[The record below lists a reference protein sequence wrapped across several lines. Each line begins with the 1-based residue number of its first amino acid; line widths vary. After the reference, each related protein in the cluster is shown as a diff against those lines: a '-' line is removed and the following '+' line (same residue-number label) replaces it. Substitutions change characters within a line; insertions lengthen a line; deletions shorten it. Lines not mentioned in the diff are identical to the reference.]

1 MFEAVVE
8 DAVFCSEDK
17 PLNVIAVADEEEDV
31 DVYIDGSYYKTVHVY
46 TSPTEVTIWDTVPV
60 SEGIHEVLL
69 EGRENTVKFKII
81 YCQSALTV
89 YTEKEDGTPLQTLC
103 HAVDLNNLI
112 ARTSNLYA
120 EAFGFPLE
128 HWSPGN
134 VLVEFVRREADG
146 VYYWI
151 GTLQDL
157 IDMSEAGAVHLRL
170 SKVKSA
176 YVKIV
181 YDKANLL
188 DWLRKTARASF
199 PEAYALTDVQLNEIM
214 TYNPLLLASQV
225 STILGINLP
234 IVDAY
239 FTDTELHVTYK
250 VESGVP
256 AVVVALAIFL
266 IKVAAIT
273 IAAYVMAGAISN
285 VIKEVRMTVMPQVDM
300 VDKMTEYEKKR
311 LELINNIIEKY
322 PPEQAQKMIEYV
334 NRTNPSLATQVAE
347 VARAPTTT
355 ATPILLIVIAG
366 LLLLLLLAK
375 GRRE

>member
-17 PLNVIAVADEEEDV
+17 PLKIIAVADEEEDV

-60 SEGIHEVLL
+60 SEGIHEVKL
-69 EGRENTVKFKII
+69 EGRDNAVAFKII
-81 YCQSALTV
+81 YSKNCLTV

-103 HAVDLNNLI
+103 HAVDLENII

-128 HWSPGN
+128 HWKPSK
-134 VLVEFVRREADG
+134 VVVEFVRRESDG
-146 VYYWI
+146 IYYWI

-157 IDMSEAGAVHLRL
+157 VNMAEDSVVHLRL
-170 SKVKSA
+170 EKRKTV
-176 YVKIV
+176 YVEIV
-181 YDKANLL
+181 YDKYNLME
-188 DWLRKTARASF
+188 WLRKTARVSF
-199 PEAYALTDVQLNEIM
+199 PETYLLTDEQIDEIHSNDPLIMASYISTVLGLN
-214 TYNPLLLASQV
+214 LQV
-225 STILGINLP
+225 A
-234 IVDAY
+234 DAW
-239 FTDTELHVTYK
+239 FTDTELHVVYR

-256 AVVVALAIFL
+256 AVVVALAVFL

-273 IAAYVMAGAISN
+273 IAAYVIAGAISN
-285 VIKEVRMTVMPQVDM
+285 VIKEIRMTVMPQVDM

-334 NRTNPSLATQVAE
+334 NRANPSLATQVAE

-355 ATPILLIVIAG
+355 AVPIGIIIIIALV
-366 LLLLLLLAK
+366 LLLLLFSK
-375 GRRE
+375 KD